1 MADET
6 VETTEAAG
14 GDQFDAA
21 ASQAQTEDTGT
32 VPAAVET
39 APAAAPDPAAAPEVE
54 PFYRYGE
61 RAFKDANEL
70 TEHIR
75 RGTMNFDD
83 YSQRVQAMNQ
93 QAQQRQLE
101 YQQWQQGQQQNRPM
115 MERYQRLEQLLQTRP
130 DIQRYIQQ
138 LVGQAPSSDT
148 VAQRTQSDVDR
159 IKEELRREYQP
170 LVSDHQARQQQGQ
183 FDSKLSGVLSDRTAL
198 PNGAD
203 EVKVRDALEQIRR
216 SPDPG
221 REVMLLV
228 GRLFAGATPLP
239 AVNAPPAR
247 GVRRPSGRG
256 PGAPASEAEGL
267 DGITSIDEIRDIA
280 LARESGR

>member
-6 VETTEAAG
+6 VDTAEAAG
-14 GDQFDAA
+14 GDQFDEAA
-21 ASQAQTEDTGT
+21 AQAQADTEGST
-32 VPAAVET
+32 PAVET
-39 APAAAPDPAAAPEVE
+39 APAVAPDPAAVPEVE

-61 RAFKDANEL
+61 RGFKDANEL

-75 RGTMNFDD
+75 RGTMNFED

-93 QAQQRQLE
+93 QAQTRQQE
-101 YQQWQQGQQQNRPM
+101 YQQWQQGQAQNRPM

-148 VAQRTQSDVDR
+148 VAQRTQGDVDR
-159 IKEELRREYQP
+159 IKEELRQEYQP
-170 LVSDHQARQQQGQ
+170 LVSDHEARQQQEQ
-183 FDSKLSGVLSDRTAL
+183 FDSKLTGVLSDRTAL

-203 EVKVRDALEQIRR
+203 EAKVRDALEQIRR

-228 GRLFAGATPLP
+228 GRLFAGDTAL
-239 AVNAPPAR
+239 APNVAPAR
-247 GVRRPSGRG
+247 GVRRTPGRG
-256 PGAPASEAEGL
+256 SGAPVAAAEGL
-267 DGITSIDEIRDIA
+267 EGITSIDELRDIA
-280 LARESGR
+280 LQRESGR